1 MGWNSAP
8 IRKPEISARGKKS
21 TSNLCKHTL
30 DVYPTPWKQ
39 RFNLTSFFLTIFPD
53 VSCSLTD
60 VPFTRKLCSWEWECY
75 GHGCYRQWLCQGKV
89 WNKTLHLI
97 SSWISSFVPQA
108 GCAGAVGWQAQPG
121 RFNSLLQ
128 HCQVLAGWWDSQIVI
143 WGRKLRD
150 PRESLS
156 DRAAVLGWCLGVTK
170 VYSQRKRR
178 GIKGLC

>member
-1 MGWNSAP
+1 M
-8 IRKPEISARGKKS
+8 
-21 TSNLCKHTL
+21 
-30 DVYPTPWKQ
+30 
-39 RFNLTSFFLTIFPD
+39 
-53 VSCSLTD
+53 
-60 VPFTRKLCSWEWECY
+60 
-75 GHGCYRQWLCQGKV
+75 
-89 WNKTLHLI
+89 
-97 SSWISSFVPQA
+97 
-108 GCAGAVGWQAQPG
+108 GWQAQPG

-178 GIKGLC
+178 GIKGLCYHWALEGLIPVMGLPSPEGMLRRWIPCGWIPVCVDTCVGGSWCGSMWMDPGVDESPSGLVPLWMDPVWMSPSVGGSYNIQS